1 VVIEEVQAGAADSGG
16 RTPFR
21 PDTPR
26 VRHFQAASDTST
38 TPPSYGNADT
48 VVEHVDAAVGGRA
61 SLDHSGDVGGLAG
74 VGAMRHCAAAF
85 ALKPKTS
92 ASRLFRRPG
101 QELRFRSECRE
112 WSHSLRGR

>member
-1 VVIEEVQAGAADSGG
+1 VVIEEVQAGAADSWG

-48 VVEHVDAAVGGRA
+48 VVEHVDAALGGRA

-74 VGAMRHCAAAF
+74 SARCAI
-85 ALKPKTS
+85 ALPP
-92 ASRLFRRPG
+92 SRLNQRPRR
-101 QELRFRSECRE
+101 LACFAD
-112 WSHSLRGR
+112 RGKN